1 MVDVEVRDRA
11 AQNEAPGFEFLVG
24 DREFADGGLGR
35 RDGNV
40 SVCLEFEAERREGS
54 CGDDAT

>member
-35 RDGNV
+35 RGRDV
-40 SVCLEFEAERREGS
+40 SGWFKFEAERRERS
-54 CGDDAT
+54 RGDDAT